1 MRATESHHSA
11 ATGGSPAAGGA
22 ESIRRTV
29 AEMIAPL
36 VRLREELVAYWDL
49 QLDVDGARA
58 RLEAGAAAFEPM
70 KVLAAAG
77 NLRAPYQRATVAL
90 ERAGLATEPEANEAR
105 ERAGQVMR
113 IVMSWLGGEPPPRDG
128 ARATARQAAAL
139 VGGSAL
145 RCAIAQLR
153 GAPPQERAQRVAS
166 LLEGWERPSCPC
178 CGGAPEFALRQGEL
192 RVLVCSRCDSS
203 WRTSALGCLGCGA
216 VETPTLA
223 RIHSPA
229 IGFQLAICNSCG
241 RYMKEPLDRS
251 AIDPLVDRALTAE
264 LDAAAEARGLRL

>member
-1 MRATESHHSA
+1 MRATESHHSS
-11 ATGGSPAAGGA
+11 ATGGSPAASGA

-29 AEMIAPL
+29 ADMIAPL
-36 VRLREELVAYWDL
+36 TRLHEELVAYWDL
-49 QLDVDGARA
+49 RLDVAVARA
-58 RLEAGAAAFEPM
+58 RLEAGAAAFEPV

-90 ERAGLATEPEANEAR
+90 ERAGLATEPEASEAR

-145 RCAIAQLR
+145 RSAIAQLR
-153 GAPPQERAQRVAS
+153 DSPPAEGVRRVAAI
-166 LLEGWERPSCPC
+166 LESWERPSCPC
-178 CGGAPEFALRQGEL
+178 CGSAPEFSVRQGE
-192 RVLVCSRCDSS
+192 RRTLVCSRCDST
-203 WRTSALGCLGCGA
+203 WRTTALGCLGCGA
-216 VETPTLA
+216 VETPTIA

-241 RYMKEPLDRS
+241 RYMKEPVDRA